1 MTLRVKL
8 LTATAKPPVR
18 ADAGAA
24 GYDLHAD
31 FAAPTRA
38 TIYCRGRMRIPTGIA
53 VAIPEGCYGRI
64 APRSGLAA
72 KYGIDV
78 LAGVV
83 DQSYRGE
90 LQIILLNTGEQP
102 FTIEHGDRVAQLIIE
117 RCETPAVELVDDL
130 DATERGTG
138 GFGSTGWR

>member
-8 LTATAKPPVR
+8 LTATAKPPAR

-31 FAAPTRA
+31 LIDREHGL
-38 TIYCRGRMRIPTGIA
+38 TIYPSGRAVISTGVA
-53 VAIPEGCYGRI
+53 VAIPEGCYGRL

-83 DQSYRGE
+83 DGSYRGT
-90 LQIILLNTGEQP
+90 LLVVLLNTGSAAVRIEQ
-102 FTIEHGDRVAQLIIE
+102 GDRIAQLVLE
-117 RCETPAVELVDDL
+117 RCETPAVDLVADL
-130 DATERGTG
+130 DATERGAG
-138 GFGSTGWR
+138 GFGSSGR